1 MRGLYFGNPLCA
13 LNNDNP
19 PSSSLP
25 SDINFLSNASL
36 TICKAGRSF
45 TEPPGFRNSHLP

>member
-25 SDINFLSNASL
+25 SDINFFASAKYCVTSFFCKSNN
-36 TICKAGRSF
+36 F
-45 TEPPGFRNSHLP
+45 